1 MYFCPLE
8 NPGARIR
15 TMNKERAIELNDT
28 LSGGNA
34 EDLLKY
40 IIGEFRG
47 RIVFASSM
55 GAEDQVLF
63 HMIHTIEPSVPVFT
77 LDTGRIFPETYELIE
92 RTAEKYNK
100 EIMIFF
106 PDKEKVERMVSEKG
120 INLFYHSV
128 ENRKQCCQ
136 VRKNDPLKRALKD
149 YDVWICGLRKEQ
161 SSHRSSTELI
171 EWDEQ
176 HEMIKVNPLLEW
188 KNDQVWSYIKGNKI
202 PYNFL
207 HDKGFPSIGC
217 QPCTRAI
224 LSGEDFRSGRWW
236 WEESDHKECG
246 IHRKT
251 GDQ

>member
-120 INLFYHSV
+120 
-128 ENRKQCCQ
+128 
-136 VRKNDPLKRALKD
+136 
-149 YDVWICGLRKEQ
+149 
-161 SSHRSSTELI
+161 
-171 EWDEQ
+171 
-176 HEMIKVNPLLEW
+176 
-188 KNDQVWSYIKGNKI
+188 
-202 PYNFL
+202 
-207 HDKGFPSIGC
+207 
-217 QPCTRAI
+217 
-224 LSGEDFRSGRWW
+224 SGRCKICAR
-236 WEESDHKECG
+236 S
-246 IHRKT
+246 
-251 GDQ
+251 